1 MEEDFAAPRRTACGA
16 RASAERQVVEVR
28 LLSMARR
35 PSFWLP
41 PSGSACSPR
50 RRGRPGG
57 AAAKKR
63 KRRKELAKKAVLCF
77 IMEPG
82 SRDGQLRDRPAA
94 PGGDDAPH
102 SGGERTKWRLSLAAC
117 GPKDTADL
125 LSRKRHPPARTRDRG
140 GATRA
145 DPVVSSLFSS
155 RQTTSQKPH
164 EKEIR

>member
-1 MEEDFAAPRRTACGA
+1 MEEEDAEKDVEDVEEDFAAPRRTACGA

-63 KRRKELAKKAVLCF
+63 KRRKELAKNAVLCF

-102 SGGERTKWRLSLAAC
+102 SGGEKKDKVEAKPSGLRSERHSRPSLSKAAPP
-117 GPKDTADL
+117 GPDSGPGGCDTCRPGCL
-125 LSRKRHPPARTRDRG
+125 EP
-140 GATRA
+140 
-145 DPVVSSLFSS
+145 F
-155 RQTTSQKPH
+155 
-164 EKEIR
+164 